1 MPLMLAF
8 GNVLM
13 HGTKSK
19 GVKRHVRCR
28 PVSGTARRYAYWRGV
43 TASLTGSSGYANRR
57 LGTENRL
64 NMRFVL
70 VSPDLAG
77 QFVLV
82 SAR

>member
-1 MPLMLAF
+1 MLAF

-13 HGTKSK
+13 HGTQIQASEA
-19 GVKRHVRCR
+19 
-28 PVSGTARRYAYWRGV
+28 ARSVPTCIGHCPLLCVLARSYGFVNR
-43 TASLTGSSGYANRR
+43 LQRYANRR